1 MWHKVEEVRHCG
13 AWERSQERQWSGG
26 SMLVH
31 DEWGGAAAVNLL
43 TDGRDRRRGK
53 TGSAPISSGQRKE
66 MNYGWT

>member
-1 MWHKVEEVRHCG
+1 
-13 AWERSQERQWSGG
+13 
-26 SMLVH
+26 MLVH
-31 DEWGGAAAVNLL
+31 DEWGGAATVNLL